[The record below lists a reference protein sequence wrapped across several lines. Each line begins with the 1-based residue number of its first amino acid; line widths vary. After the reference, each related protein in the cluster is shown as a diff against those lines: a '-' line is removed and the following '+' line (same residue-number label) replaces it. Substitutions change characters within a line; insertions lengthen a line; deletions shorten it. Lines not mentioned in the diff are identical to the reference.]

1 MRLIDADALKEKL
14 SEITITGDRDVI
26 GYIADVIKGVGV
38 SIIQAIDSMPT
49 VEAEPVRHGY
59 WIECDYKHMEHGFI
73 ETDVNGGLCCSEC
86 RTGFKK
92 SDLRIKSY
100 CPNCGAKMDKEE

>member
-1 MRLIDADALKEKL
+1 MEMIDKEAVI
-14 SEITITGDRDVI
+14 EIITERCLDCNAVVCTKCKTAKMQMKIECLD
-26 GYIADVIKGVGV
+26 
-38 SIIQAIDSMPT
+38 T

-100 CPNCGAKMDKEE
+100 CPNCGAKMDGKENEHEF

>member
-1 MRLIDADALKEKL
+1 MRLIDADVLELRKFTAAGSMSEYGRGWNDALAAVVENAP
-14 SEITITGDRDVI
+14 TI
-26 GYIADVIKGVGV
+26 
-38 SIIQAIDSMPT
+38 
-49 VEAEPVRHGY
+49 EAEPVRHGY

-92 SDLRIKSY
+92 SELRIKLH
-100 CPNCGAKMDKEE
+100 CPNCGAKMDGDGA